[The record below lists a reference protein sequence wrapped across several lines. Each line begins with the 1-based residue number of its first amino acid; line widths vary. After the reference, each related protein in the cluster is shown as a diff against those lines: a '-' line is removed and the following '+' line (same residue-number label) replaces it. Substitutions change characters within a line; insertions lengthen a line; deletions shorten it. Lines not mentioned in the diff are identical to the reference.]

1 MLQAGFIL
9 LLAALGFI
17 VARTLSFDAFFI
29 IITIGLATSGICQE
43 ISKLKDKPTDKKD
56 NDDKKE

>member
-1 MLQAGFIL
+1 MVQVALILIIALFGFP
-9 LLAALGFI
+9 
-17 VARTLSFDAFFI
+17 
-29 IITIGLATSGICQE
+29 ITETISVDTFYIMTAISLATAGICQE

>member
-1 MLQAGFIL
+1 MLQSGFIL
-9 LLAALGFI
+9 LLAFLGFI
-17 VARTLSFDAFFI
+17 VTRALSFDAFFI

-43 ISKLKDKPTDKKD
+43 ISKLKDKPTNKKY

>member
-1 MLQAGFIL
+1 MAYVVLIL
-9 LLAALGFI
+9 ILASLGSGI
-17 VARTLSFDAFFI
+17 VGISVDAFYI
-29 IITIGLATSGICQE
+29 MLAIGLATAGICQE

>member
-1 MLQAGFIL
+1 MVHVGLIL
-9 LLAALGFI
+9 I
-17 VARTLSFDAFFI
+17 VALFGFP
-29 IITIGLATSGICQE
+29 ITETISVDTFYIMTAISLATAGICQE